1 MTTTIRL
8 DGIEACVFDA
18 YGTLFDV
25 HSAVAQ
31 CRERFGLEEAPA
43 RLMSETWRTRQLQYT
58 WLRSLMGRHVDFWQV
73 TGEAL
78 DFALDTAF
86 GPGKAPDG
94 LRAALM
100 DSYLGLHAYPE
111 VRGVLQALKAGGM
124 KTAVLSNGSPV
135 MLEAVCASS
144 GLAPL
149 LDAVLSVEAVGIYK
163 PHPSVY
169 QLAVD
174 RLGLSGPAAVSFQS
188 SNAWD
193 ASAAADFGFRVVW
206 CNRFGQARER
216 LPGTPDVEVT
226 SLAPLPGLVGL

>member
-1 MTTTIRL
+1 MTERL
-8 DGIEACVFDA
+8 SGIEACVFDA

-31 CRERFGLEEAPA
+31 CRDRFGLEAGA
-43 RLMSETWRTRQLQYT
+43 AQTMSDTWRTRQLQYS

-86 GPGKAPDG
+86 GVGKAPGG
-94 LRAALM
+94 LRQALM
-100 DSYLGLHAYPE
+100 DSYLTLHTYPE
-111 VRGVLQALKAGGM
+111 VPAVLRKLKEGGM
-124 KTAVLSNGSPV
+124 KTAILSNGSPM
-135 MLEAVCASS
+135 MLEKVCANT
-144 GLAPL
+144 GVDAV
-149 LDAVLSVEAVGIYK
+149 LDAVLSIEDVGIYK

-169 QLAVD
+169 RLAVE

-193 ASAAADFGFRVVW
+193 AAAASAFGFKVVW

-216 LPGTPDVEVT
+216 LPGSPDIEVT
-226 SLAPLPGLVGL
+226 SLTDLPTIVGL

>member
-1 MTTTIRL
+1 MTARL

-31 CRERFGLEEAPA
+31 CRDRFGLEPGPA
-43 RLMSETWRTRQLQYT
+43 QTMSETWRTRQLQYS
-58 WLRSLMGRHVDFWQV
+58 WLRSLMGHHADFWQV

-86 GPGKAPDG
+86 GAGKAPAG
-94 LRAALM
+94 LRQALM
-100 DSYLGLHAYPE
+100 DSYLGLHAYTE
-111 VRGVLQALKAGGM
+111 VPGVLKALKAAGM
-124 KTAVLSNGSPV
+124 KTAVLSNGSPM
-135 MLEAVCASS
+135 MLEKVCTQA
-144 GLAPL
+144 GLDGL
-149 LDAVLSVEAVGIYK
+149 LDAVLSIEEVGIFK

-174 RLGLSGPAAVSFQS
+174 RLGISAPAAVSFQS

-193 ASAAADFGFRVVW
+193 AAAASAFGFKVVW

-216 LPGTPDVEVT
+216 LPGSPDIEVR
-226 SLAPLPGLVGL
+226 SLETLPAIVAG

>member
-1 MTTTIRL
+1 MTDRL
-8 DGIEACVFDA
+8 SGIEACVFDA

-31 CRERFGLEEAPA
+31 CRERFGLEPGPA
-43 RLMSETWRTRQLQYT
+43 QTMSETWRNRQLQYT

-86 GPGKAPDG
+86 ATGSAPDG

-100 DSYLGLHAYPE
+100 DSYLTLHTYPE
-111 VRGVLQALKAGGM
+111 VPGVLRRLQEGGM
-124 KTAVLSNGSPV
+124 KTAILSNGSPT
-135 MLEAVCASS
+135 MLEKVCVNTGLDAV
-144 GLAPL
+144 
-149 LDAVLSVEAVGIYK
+149 LDAVLSIEEVGIYK

-169 QLAVD
+169 RLAVD
-174 RLGLSGPAAVSFQS
+174 RLGLSGPSAVSFQS

-193 ASAAADFGFRVVW
+193 AAAAAAFGFKVVW

-216 LPGTPDVEVT
+216 LPGSPDIEVS
-226 SLAPLPGLVGL
+226 SLAELPTIVGL